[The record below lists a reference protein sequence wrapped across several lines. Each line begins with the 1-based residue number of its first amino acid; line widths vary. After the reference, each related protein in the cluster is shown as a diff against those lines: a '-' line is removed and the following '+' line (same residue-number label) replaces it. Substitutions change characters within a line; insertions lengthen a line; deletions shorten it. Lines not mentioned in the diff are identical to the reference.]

1 MASSYIIKMPLL
13 KKEDREFLENKFEKE
28 LENIVKIVLFKK
40 KRGCEFCNTADQLIE
55 EVSSTSTRIK
65 KEVYDIEEDRELAAR
80 WRVDKV
86 PAILLFG
93 EREYGVRFFGLP
105 SGYEFSTF
113 IEDIVDVS
121 RNTSRLTNR
130 TKEILKNI
138 DKPVHIQVFVTPSC
152 PYCPR
157 VVRLAHQ
164 FTIENTLITGDMIDA
179 LEFQELSSRYNV
191 LAVPKTVINDKIFFE
206 GAVPE
211 ALFLQQVLKALR

>member
-1 MASSYIIKMPLL
+1 MSLL
-13 KKEDREFLENKFEKE
+13 KKEDREFLENKFERE
-28 LENIVKIVLFKK
+28 LESNVRIILFKK
-40 KRGCEFCNTADQLIE
+40 KSECESCETAEQLIE
-55 EVSSTSTRIK
+55 EVSSTSTRLI
-65 KEVYDIEEDRELAAR
+65 KEVYDIDEDADLASR

-113 IEDIVDVS
+113 IEDIVDIS
-121 RNTSRLTNR
+121 RNTSRLTPK
-130 TKEILKNI
+130 TKEVVKKI
-138 DKPVHIQVFVTPSC
+138 DRPVHIQVFVTPSC

-164 FTIENTLITGDMIDA
+164 FAIENTLITGDMIEA
-179 LEFQELSSRYNV
+179 LEFQELSNRYNV
-191 LAVPKTVINDKIFFE
+191 LAVPKIIINDQIFFE

-211 ALFLQQVLKALR
+211 TLFLQQVLKAL

>member
-1 MASSYIIKMPLL
+1 MPLL
-13 KKEDREFLENKFEKE
+13 SKEDREFIEKKFEKE
-28 LENIVKIVLFKK
+28 LENDVRVVLFTK
-40 KRGCEFCNTADQLIE
+40 KRDCEFCETAEQLIE

-65 KEVYDIEEDRELAAR
+65 SEVHDIDEESGLASR
-80 WRVDKV
+80 WRIDKV
-86 PAILLFG
+86 PATLLFG
-93 EREYGVRFFGLP
+93 EKEYGVRFFGLP

-121 RNTSRLTNR
+121 RRSSRLSPR
-130 TKEILKNI
+130 TKEIVKKI

-164 FTIENTLITGDMIDA
+164 FAIENTMITGDMIEA
-179 LEFQELSSRYNV
+179 LEFQELSNRYNV
-191 LAVPKTVINDKIFFE
+191 LAVPKTVINDEIFFE

-211 ALFLQQVLKALR
+211 PLFLQQVLKALQL

>member
-1 MASSYIIKMPLL
+1 MSLL
-13 KKEDREFLENKFEKE
+13 KKEDREFLVNKFEKE
-28 LENIVKIVLFKK
+28 LGNIVRVILFKK
-40 KRGCEFCNTADQLIE
+40 KEDCEYCETAEQLIE
-55 EVSSTSTRIK
+55 EVSSTSTRIR
-65 KEVYDIEEDRELAAR
+65 KEVYDIDEDKELATR

-93 EREYGVRFFGLP
+93 EKEYGVRFFGLP
-105 SGYEFSTF
+105 SGYEFSTL

-121 RNTSRLTNR
+121 RNTSRLTSK
-130 TKEILKNI
+130 TKEVLKKI

-164 FTIENTLITGDMIDA
+164 FAIENTLITGDMIEA
-179 LEFQELSSRYNV
+179 LEFQELSGRYNV
-191 LAVPKTVINDKIFFE
+191 LAVPKTVINEEIFFE

-211 ALFLQQVLKALR
+211 ALFLQHVLKALE